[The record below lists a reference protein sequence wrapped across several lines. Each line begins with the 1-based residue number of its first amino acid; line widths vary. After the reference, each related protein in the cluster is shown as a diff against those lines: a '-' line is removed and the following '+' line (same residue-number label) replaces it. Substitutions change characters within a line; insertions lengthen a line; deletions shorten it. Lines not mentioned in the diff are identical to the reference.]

1 VDTRERAVMD
11 QLRALGGPF
20 DVSAL
25 PVGDFCVAP
34 FVFER
39 KTPGDLAASLAD
51 GRFREQRDRMETA
64 AAEGMRPVYL
74 LESRAPFAADERT
87 RGAVCSLAERGI
99 AVIPTRDARDTAE
112 TLRAF
117 LRRRRRAA
125 GDNHPRGPALVGEK
139 KLRRSAAVT
148 PATCLVAQLC
158 QVPGISRTYAT
169 RIAECLPR
177 ASIQAAIEDLASA
190 GGERCAA
197 VLGRGKRLATLT
209 AFLLGDAEADR

>member
-11 QLRALGGPF
+11 QLRALGVPF

-99 AVIPTRDARDTAE
+99 AVIPTRDARIP
-112 TLRAF
+112 
-117 LRRRRRAA
+117 RRRSVRSSAAA
-125 GDNHPRGPALVGEK
+125 GAPPGTTTRAGPRWLG
-139 KLRRSAAVT
+139 RRSSGA
-148 PATCLVAQLC
+148 
-158 QVPGISRTYAT
+158 R
-169 RIAECLPR
+169 PR
-177 ASIQAAIEDLASA
+177 
-190 GGERCAA
+190 
-197 VLGRGKRLATLT
+197 
-209 AFLLGDAEADR
+209 